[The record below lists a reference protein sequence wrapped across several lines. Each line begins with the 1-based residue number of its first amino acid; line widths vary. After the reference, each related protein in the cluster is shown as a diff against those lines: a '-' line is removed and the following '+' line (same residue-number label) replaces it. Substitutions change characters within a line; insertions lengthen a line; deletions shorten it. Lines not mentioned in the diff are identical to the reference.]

1 MKRKVKKIL
10 LVVLAIFLISILA
23 GCEPHFLDGME
34 IEDCAEDFVYNYW
47 IAMINRQYELAKWY
61 CITNGV
67 WYNKTDE
74 WEEYINTNSE
84 GEASV
89 LVYFHYF
96 YKPTEVVGNSIIV
109 YAKISVDKIAFP
121 DSYEILVDTFEYEME
136 VIETPPLG
144 RLKLK

>member
-1 MKRKVKKIL
+1 MKRNIL
-10 LVVLAIFLISILA
+10 LLVLTVFLISILA
-23 GCEPHFLDGME
+23 GCGPHFLDGMD
-34 IEDCAEDFVYNYW
+34 IEDSAEDFVYNYW
-47 IAMINRQYELAKWY
+47 IAMINRQYELAKY
-61 CITNGV
+61 DCMPGGI

-84 GEASV
+84 GEASA

-121 DSYEILVDTFEYEME
+121 DNSGVEVDTFEYEME

>member
-1 MKRKVKKIL
+1 L
-10 LVVLAIFLISILA
+10 LVLTVFLISILA
-23 GCEPHFLDGME
+23 GCGPHFLDGME

-47 IAMINRQYELAKWY
+47 IAMINRQYELAKY
-61 CITNGV
+61 DCTPGGI

-74 WEEYINTNSE
+74 WEKYINDNSE

-89 LVYFHYF
+89 LVYFLYF
-96 YKPTEVVGNSIIV
+96 YKPTEVVGNNIIV
-109 YAKISVDKIAFP
+109 YAKVSVDKIAFP
-121 DSYEILVDTFEYEME
+121 NSGVINDTFEYEME

>member
-1 MKRKVKKIL
+1 MKRKIL
-10 LVVLAIFLISILA
+10 LLVLVVFLISILT
-23 GCEPHFLDGME
+23 GCEPHFLNGME

-47 IAMINRQYELAKWY
+47 IAIINQQYELAKWY

-74 WEEYINTNSE
+74 WEKYINANSE

-96 YKPTEVVGNSIIV
+96 YKPAEVVGNNIIV
-109 YAKISVDKIAFP
+109 YVKISVDKIAFP
-121 DSYEILVDTFEYEME
+121 GSCVINDTFEYEME

>member
-1 MKRKVKKIL
+1 MKRKVL
-10 LVVLAIFLISILA
+10 LSVLVIFLISILA
-23 GCEPHFLDGME
+23 GCGPHFLDGME

-74 WEEYINTNSE
+74 WEEYINANSG
-84 GEASV
+84 GEAST

-96 YKPTEVVGNSIIV
+96 YKPAEVIGNNIIV

-121 DSYEILVDTFEYEME
+121 DCGEILVDTFEYEME

>member
-1 MKRKVKKIL
+1 MKRKIL
-10 LVVLAIFLISILA
+10 LLVLIITLILA
-23 GCEPHFLDGME
+23 LVGCGTIPYDP
-34 IEDCAEDFVYNYW
+34 DWVRAEQEVYSYW
-47 IAMINRQYELAKWY
+47 RAITNRQYELAKWY

-74 WEEYINTNSE
+74 WEEYINANSG
-84 GEASV
+84 GEAST

-96 YKPTEVVGNSIIV
+96 YKPAEVIGNNIIV

-121 DSYEILVDTFEYEME
+121 DCGEILVDTFEYEME

>member
-1 MKRKVKKIL
+1 MKRKIL
-10 LVVLAIFLISILA
+10 LLVFVIFLILILV
-23 GCEPHFLDGME
+23 GCESHFLDGME
-34 IEDCAEDFVYNYW
+34 IEDEAETFVYNYW

-61 CITNGV
+61 CIPDGI

-74 WEEYINTNSE
+74 WEEYINTNSKD
-84 GEASV
+84 EAST

-96 YKPTEVVGNSIIV
+96 YKPAEVIGDSIIV

-121 DSYEILVDTFEYEME
+121 GCGGILVDIFEYEME